1 MCYNFKYFKIMK
13 VLFWSMKVGYSNF
26 ATSNQ
31 LKTNQNEKII
41 ISHSR
46 NDGIRTSI
54 TCKGVER

>member
-1 MCYNFKYFKIMK
+1 MK

-46 NDGIRTSI
+46 NDGIYTSI
-54 TCKGVER
+54 NCKGVEC

>member
-1 MCYNFKYFKIMK
+1 MYYNFQCFKNMK

-46 NDGIRTSI
+46 NDGIYTSI
-54 TCKGVER
+54 NCKGVEC